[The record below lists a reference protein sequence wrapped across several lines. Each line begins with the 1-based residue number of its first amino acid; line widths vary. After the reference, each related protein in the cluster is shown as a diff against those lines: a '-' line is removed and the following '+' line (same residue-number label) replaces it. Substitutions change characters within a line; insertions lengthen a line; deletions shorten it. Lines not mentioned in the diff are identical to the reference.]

1 MMGLRAG
8 SRRWR
13 VRLAFTGAIAL
24 AAALVAVAGAQ
35 SGGSSSDRPV
45 LHEQVEGL
53 TDFRWDPI
61 DAAGATGP
69 GTIPGTPGTPLVPG
83 ASGAE
88 PPPTSAEMP
97 TDVPMPPRPDAH
109 VSDVPSPAFHPD
121 LDTNSAT
128 LPRDP
133 NPAGI
138 LWSPSPGP
146 YLRQQVYDVVRADGT
161 LDSPQ
166 ARPEELRPAEP
177 PIGAADTERFIG
189 RARLVVSDDM
199 PVQLPTPAPDYRAAI
214 VGGATDGD
222 RLATDRV
229 GNLFFV
235 PGPARGERE
244 LVLVVEADEL
254 VFGGTLDGSATIDAA
269 PQVPQTALPET
280 LRGAAKRVAERIG
293 VSRDLP
299 METALRLLAAYFRS
313 FEPGPPPAGT
323 MGTDYELLALGRV
336 GLCRHRAYAFVVT
349 AQALGIRAR
358 MPVSRLH
365 AWVEALVPVPG
376 VNGPRWLWRRID
388 LGGAYGE
395 TDQEVAEVPAHVPD
409 LPDPLPWP
417 RGAKPTPSAGF
428 PGSPQPGTG
437 AGTSPD
443 ATDPTAAATLPPGAD
458 GGTTIPG
465 TAPTGPYWDGGT
477 TTASTPPGSPPG
489 TPPGT
494 PPGSPPLPPQP
505 TGHLAQP
512 PRAPNAPPGTSPAPE
527 TVPSPTPAAPPIAP
541 ERIAVLE
548 RYPFDATRGDAVE
561 VSGRLPAG
569 VAGPLVQFEL
579 VTSDGVPRDVGSLSV
594 TAEGLFSGTLTI
606 PAEIDP
612 GDYVLRGYVAGP

>member
-1 MMGLRAG
+1 M
-8 SRRWR
+8 
-13 VRLAFTGAIAL
+13 
-24 AAALVAVAGAQ
+24 ALVAAAVSAIAAAQ
-35 SGGSSSDRPV
+35 SSGSSGDRPV
-45 LHEQVEGL
+45 VHERVEGL
-53 TDFRWDPI
+53 ANFRWDPI
-61 DAAGATGP
+61 DAANAAGP
-69 GTIPGTPGTPLVPG
+69 GTLPWTPGTPLVPN

-109 VSDVPSPAFHPD
+109 ISDVPSPAFHPD

-166 ARPEELRPAEP
+166 ARPEELRPVEP

-214 VGGATDGD
+214 VGGASDGD

-229 GNLFFV
+229 GNLFFL

-244 LVLVVEADEL
+244 LVLVVEADDL
-254 VFGGTLDGSATIDAA
+254 VFGGTLDGSATIAAA

-293 VSRDLP
+293 VARDLP

-323 MGTDYELLALGRV
+323 LGTDYELLALGRV

-395 TDQEVAEVPAHVPD
+395 TDQQVADVPAHVPD

-437 AGTSPD
+437 AGTTPGT
-443 ATDPTAAATLPPGAD
+443 TDPTATGTPPPGAD
-458 GGTTIPG
+458 GGTTTPG
-465 TAPTGPYWDGGT
+465 MPTSGPYWDGGT
-477 TTASTPPGSPPG
+477 TTATTPPGSPPG
-489 TPPGT
+489 TPPGVPPGAPPGT
-494 PPGSPPLPPQP
+494 PPGSPPLSPQP
-505 TGHLAQP
+505 NGHLAQP
-512 PRAPNAPPGTSPAPE
+512 PRGPNPPTGPSTAPDTGPAPA
-527 TVPSPTPAAPPIAP
+527 PAEPLPA
-541 ERIAVLE
+541 ERIALLE

-561 VSGRLPAG
+561 VSGRIPAG
-569 VAGPLVQFEL
+569 VTGPLVRFEL
-579 VTSDGVPRDVGSLSV
+579 ETSDGIPRDVGSLAV
-594 TAEGLFSGTLTI
+594 TADGLFSGTLTI
-606 PAEIDP
+606 PVEVPP
-612 GDYVLRGYVAGP
+612 GDYILRGYVAGP

>member
-443 ATDPTAAATLPPGAD
+443 ATDPTADDSRHRADRTVLGRRNDYRIDAAGFSS
-458 GGTTIPG
+458 GN
-465 TAPTGPYWDGGT
+465 
-477 TTASTPPGSPPG
+477 ASRHAAGI
-489 TPPGT
+489 
-494 PPGSPPLPPQP
+494 
-505 TGHLAQP
+505 
-512 PRAPNAPPGTSPAPE
+512 SPAAAAADRA
-527 TVPSPTPAAPPIAP
+527 SGAAAPRP
-541 ERIAVLE
+541 ER
-548 RYPFDATRGDAVE
+548 ATRNFAGARNRTVADTGRPSDCARTNRGAGALPVRRNARRRGGGLGAAARGRGRSISAVRVGDL
-561 VSGRLPAG
+561 GRRPARRRFPLRHRR
-569 VAGPLVQFEL
+569 GPLL
-579 VTSDGVPRDVGSLSV
+579 RHAHDPRRD
-594 TAEGLFSGTLTI
+594 
-606 PAEIDP
+606 
-612 GDYVLRGYVAGP
+612 